1 MSVAEL
7 MPTLQNL
14 LREDKLQVLQF
25 LLSDLT
31 QQAGVDLLQS
41 GVSYPIW
48 TPLDAYDAARSLQQL
63 LEQGDKRGQR
73 TFPGAAFEPT

>member
-14 LREDKLQVLQF
+14 PREDKLQVLQF

-41 GVSYPIW
+41 GASYPIW
-48 TPLDAYDAARSLQQL
+48 TPFDAYDAARSLQQL
-63 LEQGDKRGQR
+63 LEQDRAQ
-73 TFPGAAFEPT
+73 E